1 MPINHIPRFVLY
13 AVSAIFIWSTLA
25 ILGSFTIMVPSFLL
39 VGISLCVSG
48 LISLVKVKEWR
59 VPVRTFLIGVGGIFG
74 YHFLIF
80 LAYKYAPII
89 EANLLNYLWP
99 LLIVIL
105 SPLFLPAYRLR
116 PHHVIGAFIGLSGAS
131 LIITEGKL
139 VISGTNLLGY
149 LFAAAAAL
157 VWSTYSLLTKRVP
170 SFPTAAIGGFCL
182 VSGVISLIIY
192 FIGAWSS
199 RVYSPSVVEWISMI
213 CLGLGPMGSAFF
225 LWDKSLKEGDPR
237 IVGSLSYLTPL
248 LSTLWLIFIGDKQ
261 ISVVSGLAMALLIF
275 GSIIGSMDLLKKV

>member
-1 MPINHIPRFVLY
+1 
-13 AVSAIFIWSTLA
+13 
-25 ILGSFTIMVPSFLL
+25 MVPSFLL

-48 LISLVKVKEWR
+48 LLSLVKISEWK
-59 VPVRTFLIGVGGIFG
+59 VPARTFFIGVGGIFG

-80 LAYKYAPII
+80 LAYKYAPIV

-105 SPLFLPAYRLR
+105 SPLFLPSYKLKV
-116 PHHVIGAFIGLSGAS
+116 HHVIGAFIGLLGAV

-139 VISGTNLLGY
+139 VIAGTNLMGY
-149 LFAAAAAL
+149 IFAAAAAL

-182 VSGVISLIIY
+182 VSGILSLVIY
-192 FIGAWSS
+192 FIEVWGSG
-199 RVYSPSVVEWISMI
+199 VYSPSIVEWISMI
-213 CLGLGPMGSAFF
+213 FLGLGPMGSAFF

-237 IVGSLSYLTPL
+237 IVGSISYLTPL
-248 LSTLWLIFIGDKQ
+248 LSTFWLLLIGDKL
-261 ISVVSGLAMALLIF
+261 INIVSGLAMILLIF
-275 GSIIGSMDLLKKV
+275 GSIVGSMDLWKKI